1 MVLKLVQRSPDPAIL
16 AMAETVA
23 RGRKVDDPI
32 AMEVALAASE
42 VSIGPNVH
50 DVSEEYELPVT
61 IADAKARWD
70 KAQNRMIVPSEKERF
85 LRGVA
90 ARLNHVRK
98 FLSETD
104 GTLGVI
110 RTEAY
115 WNPAEKTGKAYFRF
129 IREKKYAKVDA
140 TE

>member
-1 MVLKLVQRSPDPAIL
+1 MALKLVQRSPDPAIL

-23 RGRKVDDPI
+23 RGRKIDDPVAKEI
-32 AMEVALAASE
+32 AEASRE
-42 VSIGPNVH
+42 VSIGADVN
-50 DVSEEYELPVT
+50 DVSEEFELPVT
-61 IADAKARWD
+61 MADAKAHWD
-70 KAQNRMIVPSEKERF
+70 KKLNRMIVPSEKERF

-90 ARLNHVRK
+90 SRLNHVRK

-115 WNPAEKTGKAYFRF
+115 WNPAEKVGKAFFRF
-129 IREKKYAKVDA
+129 IREAKYIKASP